1 MKRLSITIFMV
12 LCQAAVIFSQTQA
25 DDITGYYLAHD
36 PKTNVKAQMEIYRAA
51 DGTYEAKVVWDEN
64 NSVHVG
70 TVQMRNLTF
79 DVKSREWKNGKVM
92 YDGSEYSMIVSFNND
107 GRLKLRGYL
116 GISLLG
122 KTVYWTKEKELRQ

>member
-1 MKRLSITIFMV
+1 MV